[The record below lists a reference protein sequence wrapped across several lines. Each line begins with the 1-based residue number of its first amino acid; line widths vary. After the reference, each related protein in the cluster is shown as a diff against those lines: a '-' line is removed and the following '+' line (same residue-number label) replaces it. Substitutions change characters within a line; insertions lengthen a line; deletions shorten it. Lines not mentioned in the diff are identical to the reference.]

1 MLVTSRSFLE
11 YQAFFALTD
20 EDLAGRLLDCCAGAS
35 GFAAEANARGGRV
48 IAVDPAYAKG
58 TPELLADT
66 DSSTTRGAAILTDHE
81 ARFVW
86 TWYGSRGRRDRLR
99 REALA
104 LFTADLQAHPETYAV
119 GALPQLPFRD
129 DAFDLALC
137 SHLLFTWSDVLDE
150 QWHDRAVHELLRV
163 APAVRIFPLVVQ
175 GIGDPVS
182 FLPGLVHR
190 LRAEGHLAEIVPVP
204 YEFQRGATTML
215 TIQRRLL
222 PVRRSGSVYCA
233 SCGCPDPSNPGER
246 ACPVEDQRPPPV
258 ERRGRG

>member
-11 YQAFFALTD
+11 YQAFFSLTA

-48 IAVDPAYAKG
+48 TAVDPAYAKG
-58 TPELLADT
+58 IPELVADAT
-66 DSSTTRGAAILTDHE
+66 GSTIRGGAIVTEHE
-81 ARFVW
+81 TCFVW
-86 TWYGSRGRRDRLR
+86 TWYGSRGHRDRLR

-104 LFTADLQAHPETYAV
+104 VFAADLEAHPETYAA
-119 GALPQLPFRD
+119 GALPHLPFPD

-175 GIGDPVS
+175 GTGDPVS
-182 FLPGLVHR
+182 FLPGLVDR
-190 LRAEGHLAEIVPVP
+190 LLAEGHSVEIATVP
-204 YEFQRGATTML
+204 YEFQRGANTML
-215 TIQRRLL
+215 TIQRR
-222 PVRRSGSVYCA
+222 RSF
-233 SCGCPDPSNPGER
+233 
-246 ACPVEDQRPPPV
+246 
-258 ERRGRG
+258 